1 MTYSNNIKYQL
12 STIGGLQH
20 FKKKVLLVGSH
31 SDTYSP
37 YHSARIEMCRAA
49 LDDLTGAG
57 GDYRRMLENIWK
69 SVDPSKVEKVD
80 VSFKFEKSNLDTVL
94 GRAAHIK
101 FLDSVELTAILCLA
115 WREIWDD

>member
-1 MTYSNNIKYQL
+1 MFFTNRTKTNYTSFFYQL

-69 SVDPSKVEKVD
+69 SVDPSLGGQGCFDALRKRAVE
-80 VSFKFEKSNLDTVL
+80 FFFTL
-94 GRAAHIK
+94 I
-101 FLDSVELTAILCLA
+101 
-115 WREIWDD
+115 